1 MIQPVCYIRGAM
13 STKAPPQTQPV
24 MTLLYPRAAIAARV
38 DALAQEIDRDY
49 AGRDLLLIG
58 VLKGSFLFI
67 ADLARALSHPA
78 DIDFVRI
85 ASYGSETRS
94 SGIVEIRKDLETPIR
109 GRHVLIVE
117 DIVDSG
123 YTLETLCNLLLLR
136 EPASLRVC
144 ALVDKRAQRATEA
157 PVDYVGF
164 SLDKGFIVGY
174 GLDHDERFRGLA
186 DIYLLQPDA

>member
-1 MIQPVCYIRGAM
+1 MPTYQDPE
-13 STKAPPQTQPV
+13 TQPA
-24 MTLLYPRAAIAARV
+24 MTLLYPREEITARV
-38 DALAQEIDRDY
+38 QALAREIDRDY
-49 AGRDLLLIG
+49 AGRELLLVGI
-58 VLKGSFLFI
+58 LKGSFLFI
-67 ADLARALSHPA
+67 ADLARALNTPA
-78 DIDFVRI
+78 SIDFVRI

-94 SGIVEIRKDLETPIR
+94 SGIVEIRKDLEMPIR

-144 ALVDKRAQRATEA
+144 TLVDKRMQRATEV

-164 SLDKGFIVGY
+164 SLERGFIVGY
-174 GLDHDERFRGLA
+174 GLDYDERFRGLP
-186 DIYLLQPDA
+186 DIYLVQTGS